1 MLARQ
6 MANTAFNRIVLRPQ
20 VRLAVVLLT
29 TWLAGCGAR
38 PGMDSDPNAGSGPN
52 TEPPDA
58 TLTLT
63 DAEVLPPGC
72 HWVGGE
78 RFQITEPPSDKGL
91 HDMEVS
97 ADAVLLAWK
106 TTNPDPP
113 NDNTRYVQRVTW
125 EGAPIGE
132 RTAVFPPPSGWT
144 SYAGVSLATG
154 PEHRGAILWETN
166 TGCRFT
172 RTDADGVTL
181 GSLQYVDPELC
192 TALRSTA
199 LGFSLFTRTSLY
211 ERRMVLLDATGNVTH
226 HSEPIEAISMGGYW
240 WASLALHGGD
250 LLVAGIHDNSEPM
263 PIVTQRIDAWGAP
276 LTEPT
281 VITTAHTDARR
292 MRLVHT
298 GNGVLAGWQASEAPD
313 SPTQEQYVTLQQL
326 DERGQPLGESFR
338 AADVIAYRD
347 GGWSVTRKGDRVLAV
362 IVHPLEADTY
372 GDDTQL
378 MLLIFDLAGNLVE
391 PPLELTR
398 IRFARHP
405 RIRATPT
412 GVLIGFQGMPD
423 TIPHQIYTISAHCEV
438 EEVEGT

>member
-1 MLARQ
+1 MT
-6 MANTAFNRIVLRPQ
+6 NTAFHGIVLRPQ

-38 PGMDSDPNAGSGPN
+38 PGMDADPDAGSGPI
-52 TEPPDA
+52 TDPPDA
-58 TLTLT
+58 AQPLP
-63 DAEVLPPGC
+63 DVEVLPPNC
-72 HWVGGE
+72 RWVGGE
-78 RFQITEPPSDKGL
+78 RSQITEPPSDKGL

-97 ADAVLLAWK
+97 ADAVLVAWK

-113 NDNTRYVQRVTW
+113 HDNTRYVQRVTW
-125 EGAPIGE
+125 DGAPIGE

-144 SYAGVSLATG
+144 SYSGVSLATG
-154 PEHRGAILWETN
+154 PDHRGAILWETN

-192 TALRSTA
+192 SALRSTA
-199 LGFSLFTRTSLY
+199 SGFSLFTRTSLY
-211 ERRMVLLDATGNVTH
+211 ERRMVLLDAMGGVTH

-240 WASLALHGGD
+240 WASLALHNGD
-250 LLVAGIHDNSEPM
+250 LLVAGIHDNLEPM

-298 GNGVLAGWQASEAPD
+298 GDGVLAGWLASEAPD
-313 SPTQEQYVTLQQL
+313 APTQDHHVTLQHL
-326 DERGQPLGESFR
+326 DERGQPLGEPFR
-338 AADVIAYRD
+338 AADVVAYRD
-347 GGWSVTRKGDRVLAV
+347 GGWAMTRKGDRVLAV

-378 MLLIFDLAGNLVE
+378 MLLVLDLAGNLVE
-391 PPLELTR
+391 PPLDLTR

-405 RIRATPT
+405 RIRTTPT
-412 GVLIGFQGMPD
+412 GVLVGFQGMPD
-423 TIPHQIYTISAHCEV
+423 TTPHQIYTVPAHCEV
-438 EEVEGT
+438 PGP